1 MIVAEFNRQLRS
13 ILVSVFNIILQYRL
27 LVSVVNRVY

>member
-13 ILVSVFNIILQYRL
+13 ILVSVFNIMLQYRL